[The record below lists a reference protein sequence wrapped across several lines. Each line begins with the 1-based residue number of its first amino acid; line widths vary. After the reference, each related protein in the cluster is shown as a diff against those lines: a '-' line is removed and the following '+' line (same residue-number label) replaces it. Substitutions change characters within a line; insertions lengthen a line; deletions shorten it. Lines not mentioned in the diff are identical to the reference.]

1 MQECISDWQVVCR
14 QKAIP
19 CSSAFSLNATLGKPV
34 KIRDWNIAG
43 LPVDSFSVDN
53 GIIVTNSR
61 RWPLLIDPQG
71 MFICVEYVHICML
84 LIISYYFTYVGQ
96 ANKWI
101 KNMERPNKLSVIKLT
116 DPNYAR
122 TLENCIQVRNN
133 FIMYVCV
140 LSFLYTYLHTHAPL
154 NCVYV
159 CVHSLGI
166 QCCWRM
172 LEKNWILSLNQSF

>member
-19 CSSAFSLNATLGKPV
+19 CSSAFSLNASLGKPV

-84 LIISYYFTYVGQ
+84 LIISYFFT
-96 ANKWI
+96 
-101 KNMERPNKLSVIKLT
+101 
-116 DPNYAR
+116 
-122 TLENCIQVRNN
+122 
-133 FIMYVCV
+133 
-140 LSFLYTYLHTHAPL
+140 
-154 NCVYV
+154 
-159 CVHSLGI
+159 
-166 QCCWRM
+166 
-172 LEKNWILSLNQSF
+172 ILPT